1 MMLDQGL
8 SVLSEEYRRHTGV
21 PLEVSTL
28 NKIRRIVRLRRCEP
42 RSYAVRAG
50 QISQSVFMVVSGLF
64 RSYRIDDS
72 VNNGLEVPLFT
83 GGQVPLLFDYS
94 GSTTPIFN
102 RSFIL

>member
-1 MMLDQGL
+1 MSL
-8 SVLSEEYRRHTGV
+8 
-21 PLEVSTL
+21 L
-28 NKIRRIVRLRRCEP
+28 NRD
-42 RSYAVRAG
+42 Y
-50 QISQSVFMVVSGLF
+50 
-64 RSYRIDDS
+64 D

>member
-1 MMLDQGL
+1 MTDILTYKDFLG
-8 SVLSEEYRRHTGV
+8 
-21 PLEVSTL
+21 
-28 NKIRRIVRLRRCEP
+28 
-42 RSYAVRAG
+42 
-50 QISQSVFMVVSGLF
+50 
-64 RSYRIDDS
+64 